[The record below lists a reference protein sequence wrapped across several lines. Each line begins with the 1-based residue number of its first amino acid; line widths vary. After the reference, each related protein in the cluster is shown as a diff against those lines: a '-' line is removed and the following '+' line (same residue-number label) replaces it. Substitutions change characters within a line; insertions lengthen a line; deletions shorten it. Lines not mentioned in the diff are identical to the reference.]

1 MSDVLKK
8 IVNILIVINL
18 FIFLVGYGY
27 KTMKNNDTSPNT
39 NVVEPVIDNGEDE
52 ENETVVEYGED
63 AIVYKTVVYN
73 GYTYFLP
80 EGYNYREGYEE
91 NGVKKLNFYSTDLP
105 AWNAIVSLVDISS
118 LDIAKD
124 FLFYDYSYLKK
135 MLMTDENIDGKEP
148 QITKYGDVPVVIF
161 HHYYERKNVI
171 GRKLYAY
178 IPAYDNYLYLIKLT
192 SGKTV
197 ETFIFDYSSL
207 ELVVNFLSSGVKNS

>member
-8 IVNILIVINL
+8 IISILIVINL

-39 NVVEPVIDNGEDE
+39 NVVEPVIDNGEED

-63 AIVYKTVVYN
+63 ATVYKTVVYN

-118 LDIAKD
+118 LDADKD
-124 FLFYDYSYLKK
+124 FLFYDYNYLKN
-135 MLMTDENIDGKEP
+135 LLLTDENIDGKEP

-161 HHYYERKNVI
+161 HHYYDYKDVT
-171 GRKLYAY
+171 GRMLYAY